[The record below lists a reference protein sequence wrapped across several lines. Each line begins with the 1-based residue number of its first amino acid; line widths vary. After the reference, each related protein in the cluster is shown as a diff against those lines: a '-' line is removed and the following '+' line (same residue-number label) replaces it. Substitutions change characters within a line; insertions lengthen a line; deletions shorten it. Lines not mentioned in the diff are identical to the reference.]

1 MVNAYDVPASELID
15 AVAKELKK
23 DEKIKPP
30 EWIIYAKS
38 GAHKERPT
46 QGSEFWYLRG
56 ASLLR
61 KIYVKGSLGTQRL
74 RTEYGGKR
82 NRGAK
87 PSEHRKAGGAI
98 IRTLLQQLETA
109 GYVKKGK
116 KGREITPAGQKF
128 LDNTAFTLYKKP
140 KTHEEKVV
148 AVKEKAMEMA
158 EKLPEEKNEKLKIVE
173 PGHRSAGTP
182 KEGQESK
189 PKAKSQE
196 PTATS
201 QEPKAE
207 KKEEKPKAKPKKS
220 KKK

>member
-23 DEKIKPP
+23 NEKVKPP

-56 ASLLR
+56 ASMLR

-98 IRTLLQQLETA
+98 IRNLLKQLEET

-128 LDNTAFTLYKKP
+128 LDNIAFALYKKP

-148 AVKEKAMEMA
+148 AVKEKAREMA
-158 EKLPEEKNEKLKIVE
+158 EKLPEEKSEKLKIVE
-173 PGHRSAGTP
+173 PGHRIAGAS
-182 KEGQESK
+182 KEKPAIKSKESK
-189 PKAKSQE
+189 P
-196 PTATS
+196 
-201 QEPKAE
+201 E
-207 KKEEKPKAKPKKS
+207 KKEAKPKGAKS